1 MMKTQ
6 AMLAL
11 CRTTAY
17 LQNRIHIGA
26 RPPAVCECGATLDV
40 ETMNDGSQF
49 IDIIFFAMVAVYLG
63 LRLRSALGKRTGNE
77 RPPADSGFTA
87 APPPD
92 NVVPMNQR
100 RPAPPAA
107 APVAGAPP
115 PAGSVAAGV
124 AEITKVDSSFS
135 PEAFKSGAA
144 AAFEMIVGAFA
155 KGDEATLRPLLS
167 DEVFENF
174 SRAIRSRKEAGE
186 VCESELVTLSEI
198 DLVDAGMDGRTARVT
213 VRFVSQQIIV
223 IKDAAGKVVEGDPSR
238 TTQIID
244 LWGFARDTR
253 SRSPNW
259 LLVVTA
265 SRDE

>member
-1 MMKTQ
+1 
-6 AMLAL
+6 
-11 CRTTAY
+11 
-17 LQNRIHIGA
+17 
-26 RPPAVCECGATLDV
+26 
-40 ETMNDGSQF
+40 MNDGSQF

-77 RPPADSGFTA
+77 RPPAERGFTGG
-87 APPPD
+87 PPPD
-92 NVVPMNQR
+92 NVVPMNQP
-100 RPAPPAA
+100 RPAAA
-107 APVAGAPP
+107 APVASAP

-124 AEITKVDSSFS
+124 AEIVRADSSFS

-144 AAFEMIVGAFA
+144 AAFEMIVRAFA
-155 KGDEATLRPLLS
+155 QGDEATLRPLLA

-174 SRAIRSRKEAGE
+174 SHAIRSRKEAGE
-186 VCESELVTLSEI
+186 VCQSELVTLSEV
-198 DLVDAGMDGRTARVT
+198 DLVDAGMDGRIARVT

-223 IKDAAGKVVEGDPSR
+223 IKDAAGTVVEGDPSR

-259 LLVVTA
+259 LLVATA
-265 SRDE
+265 SHDE